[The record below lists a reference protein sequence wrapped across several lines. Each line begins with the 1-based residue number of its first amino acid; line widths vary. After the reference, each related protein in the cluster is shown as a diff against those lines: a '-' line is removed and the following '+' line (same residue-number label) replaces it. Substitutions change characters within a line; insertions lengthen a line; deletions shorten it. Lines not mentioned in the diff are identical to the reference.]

1 MSQPGESC
9 AFCLAPLGGGGAPA
23 AGTLVLPCGH
33 AFHSTCALQFLL
45 SESYVAAFI
54 LQVFQPL

>member
-1 MSQPGESC
+1 MSASDSC
-9 AFCLAPLGGGGAPA
+9 AFCLATLGGA

-45 SESYVAAFI
+45 SESSWLVGMDAERLHGAT
-54 LQVFQPL
+54 PHS